1 MTNYFPAQRYVKP
14 LAGKTEL
21 QVFGDL
27 FNRYGLVEPR
37 YIIPLPVVNE
47 NSRYG
52 FHLEKGSE
60 EIGGVAAHEHIR
72 VTGDLQ
78 FLVKPFQVL
87 EFDGRSEDHLHVFEQ
102 FDVGFDVFDLV
113 FAMVAEGVEN
123 NEYRGFLFFQVVLSK
138 RRTVAYFREF
148 EGGDGWES
156 FVNGR
161 RIRLGNAE
169 QAQANGR
176 NK

>member
-1 MTNYFPAQRYVKP
+1 MA
-14 LAGKTEL
+14 
-21 QVFGDL
+21 
-27 FNRYGLVEPR
+27 
-37 YIIPLPVVNE
+37 LPVVNE
-47 NSRYG
+47 NSRYR

-102 FDVGFDVFDLV
+102 VDVGLDVFDLV

-123 NEYRGFLFFQVVLSK
+123 NEYRGFLFFQVILSK
-138 RRTVAYFREF
+138 RCAVAYFREL
-148 EGGDGWES
+148 EGGYGGKS

-161 RIRLGNAE
+161 CIRLGNGE

-176 NK
+176 GK